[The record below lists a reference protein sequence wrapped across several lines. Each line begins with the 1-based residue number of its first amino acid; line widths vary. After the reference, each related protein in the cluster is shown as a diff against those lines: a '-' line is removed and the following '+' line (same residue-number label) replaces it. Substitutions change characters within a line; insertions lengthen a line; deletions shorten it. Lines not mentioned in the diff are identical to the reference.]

1 MNLEGS
7 ASVVKVLMAALW
19 VMFFIGRLQKLR
31 VKSRYRAQMELVSA
45 LVEEQMV
52 DDCVLPVDHS
62 KRFTSS
68 VVNTL

>member
-1 MNLEGS
+1 M
-7 ASVVKVLMAALW
+7 VKVLMAALW

-31 VKSRYRAQMELVSA
+31 VKSRYRAQTELVPA

-68 VVNTL
+68 VLNTL